1 MNRKLKVGYIGWL
14 FHDDTP
20 FAQAHSVCDLN
31 AEKVGKY
38 VEKWPG
44 TKGFADYREMAA
56 DPGLDAVVIST
67 PNWLHCEM
75 AEAFLKAGKHVFCEK
90 PMGINRAEMDR
101 MLRAQRASG
110 KQLAID
116 FEMRVSAACLRFQ
129 EIVRSGEIGEVRG
142 IEFIH
147 HRGGWVAEGNGLW
160 RVDPRKSGGLYFME
174 VCHALDFFRFVLGEI
189 THVQSFKMPNA
200 FPHYAPDMPDNITS
214 HFFFKNGAAGTILT
228 SHALSVQHAKE
239 EEYPAKGHDMNFVAY
254 GTKGA
259 MRLDAIH
266 SEILITRL
274 EEYPKGTNGRIV
286 EFGRTEKISTPNA
299 CHDIN
304 ANRLAFLRACAE
316 GRPHHQDAHDAW
328 KTHAVCLAAEQSAL
342 NGSPKLAVNYA
353 A

>member
-1 MNRKLKVGYIGWL
+1 MSNKLRIGYIGWL

-31 AEKVGKY
+31 AEKVGEY

-56 DPGLDAVVIST
+56 DPQLDAVVIST

-189 THVQSFKMPNA
+189 THVQSFKMPNV
-200 FPHYAPDMPDNITS
+200 FSHYAPDMPDNMTS
-214 HFFFKNGAAGTILT
+214 HFFFENGAVGTILT

-239 EEYPAKGHDMNFVAY
+239 EEYPAQGHDMNFVAY

-266 SEILITRL
+266 SEILVTRL
-274 EEYPKGTNGRIV
+274 AEHPKGTNGRIV
-286 EFGRTEKISTPNA
+286 EFGRTEKITTPNA

-304 ANRLAFLRACAE
+304 ANRMAFLLACAE
-316 GRPHHQDAHDAW
+316 GRSHHQDAHDAW
-328 KTHAVCLAAEQSAL
+328 KTHAVCLAAEESAL
-342 NGSPKLAVNYA
+342 NGSPKLAVSYA